1 MSIFK
6 KIARKAQSRV
16 FCTAVIVAAGS
27 SARMGFDKLMA
38 PLCGVPVIVHTLR
51 AFENCE
57 RVDEIIV
64 VTQSDKIVD
73 IAGLCKVHGI
83 SKATKILVG
92 GETRVHS
99 SLAGVSEADKRAK
112 VIAIHDGARPLV
124 TPEIISAAVHEAV
137 LKRAAAPAI
146 PVRDT
151 IKSAEN
157 GVVTATPDRAS
168 LFAVQTPQIFDADI
182 IKAALTDAVVK
193 GLAVTDDC
201 AAAEA
206 MGIKIRLTGGSDEN
220 IKITTPVDLL
230 TAEGILRKRGGAL

>member
-1 MSIFK
+1 MSVFK

-38 PLCGVPVIVHTLR
+38 PLCGAPVLVHTLR
-51 AFENCE
+51 AFEKCE

-64 VTQSDKIVD
+64 VTQSEKIVD
-73 IAGLCKVHGI
+73 IAALCKDHGI

-99 SLAGVSEADKRAK
+99 SLAGTSEADKRAK

-137 LKRAAAPAI
+137 LHRAAAPAI

-168 LFAVQTPQIFDADI
+168 LFAVQTPQIFDADL
-182 IKAALTDAVVK
+182 IKAALTDAVQK

-206 MGIKIRLTGGSDEN
+206 MGVKIRLTSGSDEN